1 MSALRFVGAVL
12 LAGACTGG
20 GFALAGQRRAAW
32 QRVQCFCAL
41 LEYLA
46 GGIRYQGLPGP
57 QLLAAA
63 AADERFTAFHLSACA
78 DLAAVPVP
86 AALGAPLAAQARQTL
101 EILCNAP
108 LAQACA
114 ALERLLDQC
123 RAHERELGS
132 AAGDAQR
139 LYPRLGCCLGLV
151 LVLLLL

>member
-1 MSALRFVGAVL
+1 MSALRFLGAVL

-32 QRVQCFCAL
+32 QRVHIFCAL
-41 LEYLA
+41 LEYLD

-57 QLLAAA
+57 QLLAGA
-63 AADERFTAFHLSACA
+63 AADERFAAFHLSACV

-101 EILCNAP
+101 ETPCHAP
-108 LAQACA
+108 LAQVCA
-114 ALERLLDQC
+114 AMDRLLAQC
-123 RAHERELGS
+123 RARERELGR
-132 AAGDAQR
+132 AAGDALR